1 MVGKN
6 GYLKGID
13 RSNKKVDIK
22 FREEDVLWNWM

>member
-22 FREEDVLWNWM
+22 FREEDVL